1 MEANPRLSAA
11 LRHKAPQKPK
21 KRPQKR
27 ESVATAVKTGFS
39 LFPTDVA
46 KIEAL
51 RDTLHESGRTISAS
65 QAVRL
70 ALRAVNLDA
79 AALIPLLDA
88 MLTEDGRTIRHAG
101 TVEK

>member
-1 MEANPRLSAA
+1 MKSNPRLSAA
-11 LRHKAPQKPK
+11 LRHKAPETPQ

-27 ESVATAVKTGFS
+27 ASVARAVKTGFS
-39 LFPTDVA
+39 LFPADA
-46 KIEAL
+46 ARIEAL
-51 RDTLHESGRTISAS
+51 RDMLHASGRTISAS

-88 MLTEDGRTIRHAG
+88 MLTEDGRTLRHAENKG
-101 TVEK
+101 K